1 MDGRIKKLGIAS
13 VCIIFVILFTVLS
26 LFIPLGAMLF
36 PLIATSLTAYVYIRC
51 GKIASAINVVLTTGA
66 MLLFTMDVESLLI
79 VALSVI
85 PGIVS
90 GLMISK
96 RKDYYSTLFGVSIA
110 FLVVFLGTL
119 LMAGRGL
126 EGGVGGIID
135 QSIGGLKEALLIAG
149 NNEATAE
156 LEMAL
161 SVTGAYIKQM
171 FPTFIILTS
180 LVFAYLHSVLLRIL
194 AKRVSKI
201 RYNYI
206 SLDEHHAPR
215 HVAVAY
221 FIISIFA
228 LFLSGESKIGVAV
241 YNIVAIIDF
250 VLAFCGFSFIESK
263 FKNKIKFGFLRAII
277 YIAVFLVASSFAI
290 QLLSIIGMLDSFMNY
305 RRIERNGE

>member
-1 MDGRIKKLGIAS
+1 MDSRIKKLGIALI
-13 VCIIFVILFTVLS
+13 CIIFVVLLTVLS
-26 LFIPLGAMLF
+26 LFIPFGAILF
-36 PLIATSLTAYVYIRC
+36 PLIATSLTAYIYLRC
-51 GKIASAINVVLTTGA
+51 GKIETAVNAVLAAGV
-66 MLLFTMDVESLLI
+66 MLLLTKDFESLI
-79 VALSVI
+79 VVALSVI

-90 GLMISK
+90 GIMIGK
-96 RKDYYSTLFGVSIA
+96 RKDYYSTLFGVSA
-110 FLVVFLGTL
+110 SFLVVLLGTFL
-119 LMAGRGL
+119 LAGKGL

-135 QSIGGLKEALLIAG
+135 QSIGGMKETLLVAS
-149 NNEATAE
+149 NNQTAADI
-156 LEMAL
+156 EMAL
-161 SVTGAYIKQM
+161 NVVGIYIKQM

-228 LFLSGESKIGVAV
+228 LFLSGASKIGVAV

-277 YIAVFLVASSFAI
+277 YIAIFTVASSFAI
-290 QLLSIIGMLDSFMNY
+290 QILSIIGMLDSFMNY